1 MDNIAGGRLEKY
13 QVATRGP
20 VVFAHC
26 MYFIISIIS
35 DSIYAHI
42 YEYTSCYM
50 LYATCY
56 MLYTR
61 CSVGNTLGALGGKQ
75 GDEKCPVTKAL
86 VRSITSHNAN
96 PHIRVLSDQA

>member
-1 MDNIAGGRLEKY
+1 MDNIAGGRLKKY

-35 DSIYAHI
+35 DSIYAHTYI
-42 YEYTSCYM
+42 YIYTCYM

-56 MLYTR
+56 MLSSL
-61 CSVGNTLGALGGKQ
+61 CSVGNTMGTLGGKQ
-75 GDEKCPVTKAL
+75 GDEK
-86 VRSITSHNAN
+86 
-96 PHIRVLSDQA
+96 